1 MSNNN
6 RKQQLEKI
14 EQAENRLQAR
24 KQRITNSIKTEQRKL
39 DTRMKILLGSLFLKA
54 AQDDGNVQDR
64 VKKAVL
70 TLSIRDQKVF
80 ETLFES
86 WSNQ

>member
-24 KQRITNSIKTEQRKL
+24 KQRITNSLKTEQRKL
-39 DTRMKILLGSLFLKA
+39 DTRMKILLGSIFLKA
-54 AQDDGNVQDR
+54 AHDDKAVQDEI
-64 VKKAVL
+64 KKAVL
-70 TLSIRDQKVF
+70 TLSIRDQKAF
-80 ETLFES
+80 GTLFES

>member
-39 DTRMKILLGSLFLKA
+39 DTRMKIILGSLLLKA
-54 AQDDGNVQDR
+54 AKDDGDVQDEI
-64 VKKAVL
+64 KKTVS
-70 TLSIRDQKVF
+70 TLSIRDQKAF
-80 ETLFES
+80 GTLFES

>member
-1 MSNNN
+1 MSNNK

-39 DTRMKILLGSLFLKA
+39 DTRMKIILGSLLLKA
-54 AQDDGNVQDR
+54 AKDDGDVQDEI
-64 VKKAVL
+64 KKTVS
-70 TLSIRDQKVF
+70 TLSIRDQKAF
-80 ETLFES
+80 GTLFES